1 MTLLESEKFIE
12 PDLLKILALDTSGD
26 YCSVAL
32 WRDGAIADREI
43 LAGQR
48 QSGLLLDLVHE
59 LLYASRQNLNDID
72 GIAFGAGP
80 GSFTGLRVAC
90 GVTQGLAAGADKPV
104 VGVGTLLALA
114 EASGAQRVVC
124 CIDARMN
131 EVYQAAYER
140 MGGEWRTLQEPGVY
154 TPAAVPDLPGAGWQG
169 CGSGFAVYG
178 DVLRQRYGAQLHA
191 VDSALHARAREVAIL
206 AAPVFARGG
215 GEPAESAA
223 PLYVRDKV
231 ALKTHE
237 R

>member
-1 MTLLESEKFIE
+1 M
-12 PDLLKILALDTSGD
+12 
-26 YCSVAL
+26 AL

-59 LLYASRQNLNDID
+59 LLHTSRQNLDEID

-90 GVTQGLAAGADKPV
+90 GVTQGLAAGMGKPV

-114 EASGAQRVVC
+114 QASSAQRVVC

-131 EVYQAAYER
+131 EVYHAAYER
-140 MGGEWRTLQEPGVY
+140 ADGQWRTIREPGVY
-154 TPAAVPDLPGAGWQG
+154 APAAVPDLSGAGWQG

-178 DVLRQRYGAQLHA
+178 DVLRQRYGAQLGA
-191 VDSALHARAREVAIL
+191 ADSTLHARARDVAIL

-223 PLYVRDKV
+223 PLYVRNKV